1 MNKNRF
7 INLRGELLFDHPLA
21 QYTSW
26 RVGGKAASFYRP
38 ADLFDLQNFV
48 TQLPADELLTWLGL
62 GSNVLI
68 RDDGIKGTVILTLN
82 RLKELAIVNLD
93 IARISSSEIRAFLS
107 ENNKTIIRAEAG
119 VTCSKLAKFCMR
131 QNLEEGVFFA
141 GIPGT
146 IGGALA
152 VNAGAFGGE
161 TWRHVIA
168 VETMTHQGEIIKR
181 MPNEFKIHYR
191 QVDGLNNQF
200 FIAGY
205 FCFNHGDPN
214 KIKVSVNELLKKR
227 NLLQP
232 IGKYTCG
239 SVFRNPPGNYAAQL
253 IESAGLKGKSVGN
266 AEVSTKHANFIL
278 NEGRAKSAD
287 IEALIHCI
295 IKGVKNVHGIDLVKE
310 VHIIGQSL

>member
-1 MNKNRF
+1 MDKKRF
-7 INLRGELLFDHPLA
+7 INLRGELFCDHPLA

-26 RVGGKAASFYRP
+26 HVGGKAESFYRP
-38 ADLFDLQNFV
+38 ADLFDLQNFIA
-48 TQLPADELLTWLGL
+48 QLPADELLTWLGL

-82 RLKELAIVNLD
+82 RLKELSIINVVD
-93 IARISSSEIRAFLS
+93 VARISCEIRALLS
-107 ENNKTIIRAEAG
+107 ENKKTIIRAEAG
-119 VTCSKLAKFCMR
+119 VTCSKLAKFCIS

-161 TWRHVIA
+161 TWRYVIA

-181 MPNEFKIHYR
+181 MPNEFEIHYR

-214 KIKVSVNELLKKR
+214 KAKVGVSELLKKR
-227 NLLQP
+227 NLSQP

-253 IESAGLKGKSVGN
+253 IESAGLKGKSVGS
-266 AEVSTKHANFIL
+266 AEVSVKHANFIL
-278 NEGRAKSAD
+278 NEGKAKAAD
-287 IEALIHCI
+287 IEALIHYI
-295 IKGVKNVHGIDLVKE
+295 IEGVKNVHGIDLVKE
-310 VHIIGQSL
+310 VHIIGQS